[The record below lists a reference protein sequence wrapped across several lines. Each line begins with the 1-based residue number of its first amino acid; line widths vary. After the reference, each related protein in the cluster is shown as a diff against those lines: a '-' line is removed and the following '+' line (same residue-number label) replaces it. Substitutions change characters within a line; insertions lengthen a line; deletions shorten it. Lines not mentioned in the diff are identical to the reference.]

1 MIISKNEKYFYCV
14 VIMDWHG
21 ISEFVAVAET
31 ESFTKGGA
39 KISIS
44 TAQVSRQ
51 VAALEQRLQVKLF
64 YRTTRNV
71 SLTQEGAVFYQH
83 CRQVLDALEQAQ
95 RAVTSL
101 QAKPQGHIH
110 LTAPVNFG
118 EKVILPIVSDFSM
131 KYPDI
136 TVQAHLT
143 NQQVDMLD
151 GHYDLAI
158 RIGKLKD
165 STLMAKRLASRKSY
179 VCASPDYVA
188 KYGTPHW
195 IDELKNHNCLLG
207 SLDYWRFYANKK
219 MINLRVDGNLQFNS
233 GVALVAAA
241 IKGIGLVQ
249 LPEYYVK
256 QYLDNQ
262 QLVSVLD
269 HVRIPDE
276 VVWAVYPHNR
286 QLSPKIKYLID
297 YIVENISSENV

>member
-1 MIISKNEKYFYCV
+1 M
-14 VIMDWHG
+14 
-21 ISEFVAVAET
+21 
-31 ESFTKGGA
+31 
-39 KISIS
+39 
-44 TAQVSRQ
+44 
-51 VAALEQRLQVKLF
+51 F

-110 LTAPVNFG
+110 LMAPVNFG

-165 STLMAKRLASRKSY
+165 STLMVKRLASRKSY
-179 VCASPDYVA
+179 VCASPDY
-188 KYGTPHW
+188 
-195 IDELKNHNCLLG
+195 
-207 SLDYWRFYANKK
+207 WRFYSNKK
-219 MINLRVDGNLQFNS
+219 MTNLRVDGNLPFNS

-249 LPEYYVK
+249 LHEYYVK

-262 QLVSVLD
+262 QLVSVLE
-269 HVRIPDE
+269 HVLIPDE
-276 VVWAVYPHNR
+276 IVWAVYPHNR

-297 YIVENISSENV
+297 YIVENISNEINFLERGNKLTITKYGELIT